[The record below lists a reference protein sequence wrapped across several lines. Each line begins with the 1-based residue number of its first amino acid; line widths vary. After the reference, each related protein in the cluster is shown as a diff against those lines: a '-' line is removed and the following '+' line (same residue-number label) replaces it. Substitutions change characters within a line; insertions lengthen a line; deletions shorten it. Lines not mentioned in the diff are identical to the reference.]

1 LEFWKFWGFSK
12 PNEKNPNFLV
22 FQSRQRGRAEGSQG
36 WPVNPSIM
44 QSYAHFLGILCT
56 GSGGFLGIIYAWI
69 AISRKVRNTKISLLL
84 NHNITITQHNLF
96 FKKIYTI
103 LEEKLES
110 ILKQF

>member
-69 AISRKVRNTKISLLL
+69 ASTKASGFEIGPFREKSGTLKSLY
-84 NHNITITQHNLF
+84 F
-96 FKKIYTI
+96 
-103 LEEKLES
+103 
-110 ILKQF
+110 